1 MMNCHCVSVTN
12 RDDTGSGIQNVN
24 SNAFQSTFVD
34 LGFCMSEG
42 RVSPE
47 ILELIRRTST
57 ISGCDSIYSLAPRGH
72 RVGFYFQQRRATL
85 LARAL
90 KDRLGEK
97 LDSARIAVIGAGITG
112 VSFFTSLINFGA
124 KNVFLYESSDEFFRT
139 GAKASHR
146 LVHPNYNR
154 WPMLGSMD
162 IFTSLP
168 VLNWWAGTGEQVTGQ
183 LKKMVNEY
191 YDNQMKN
198 RFKPGYRCL
207 KLTQRGPEWRYPVL
221 VKFNCNKRTTEEEF
235 DLAVLSV
242 GFGDEACKAWGLE
255 DYWTAERVPLDTDTH
270 EREARIFG
278 TGDGALIDALRCC
291 AKKPNDA
298 WEIPLGLIARLR
310 DEAALV
316 LQEDKGGAKLEPRI
330 LKFSRWE
337 IDIQRHEESIRSASW
352 QMVKQSDKQ
361 VEERYITEEKNFYLN
376 LVRRMIQTE
385 RTTITF
391 LEDRL
396 KPAAHTNLKPRIVG
410 KIKAPFEP
418 TSAPINKLLL
428 AYLLATERVEYT
440 VAHDTGSE
448 LRKIRRAGRTSA
460 LTKIEICRYGSP
472 KNFLSTGTKGRTDAV
487 SVHVTSDAG
496 TKKHEETDLERHL
509 IDLLSGLT
517 GGEYVYFDAMP
528 HPLDIARHGHDRETV
543 PHNTRIRFKSTIED
557 FAQKKLA
564 AHVTLQ
570 PSPPKWVIQTKM
582 TSEEVMEQLRMLGGI
597 DGVFCGAPIVLSR
610 TVTAES
616 VREEGF

>member
-1 MMNCHCVSVTN
+1 
-12 RDDTGSGIQNVN
+12 
-24 SNAFQSTFVD
+24 
-34 LGFCMSEG
+34 MSEG

-97 LDSARIAVIGAGITG
+97 LDSAKIAVIGAGITG
-112 VSFFTSLINFGA
+112 VSFFVSLIHFGA
-124 KNVFLYESSDEFFRT
+124 KNVYLYESSEKFLRT
-139 GAKASHR
+139 GAEASHR

-183 LKKMVNEY
+183 LKKTVESF
-191 YDNQMKN
+191 YDTQIEN
-198 RFKPGYRCL
+198 RFKPRYRCFE
-207 KLTQRGPEWRYPVL
+207 LTQRGPHEKMPVL
-221 VKFNCNKRTTEEEF
+221 AKFKCVAKTTVKETTTKEITEEEITEEEF

-242 GFGDEACKAWGLE
+242 GFGDEACVAWGLE
-255 DYWTAERVPLDTDTH
+255 DYWTTERVPLDTATH
-270 EREARIFG
+270 KREARIFG

-291 AKKPNDA
+291 AKEPKDA

-310 DEAALV
+310 DEAACV
-316 LQEDKGGAKLEPRI
+316 LQEDKVNIKQESRI
-330 LKFSRWE
+330 LKFSPWE

-352 QMVKQSDKQ
+352 QMVKQSNNQ
-361 VEERYITEEKNFYLN
+361 VEKRYITEEKDFYVGLI
-376 LVRRMIQTE
+376 RRIIQTE
-385 RTTITF
+385 KTTKTF
-391 LEDRL
+391 LEERL
-396 KPAAHTNLKPRIVG
+396 KPVADSKLKPQIVG
-410 KIKAPFEP
+410 KIEAPFEP

-428 AYLLATERVEYT
+428 AYLLETDRVIYTIKPDTE
-440 VAHDTGSE
+440 SE
-448 LRKIRRAGRTSA
+448 LKEILSADRTSA
-460 LTKIEICRYGSP
+460 QAKIEICRYGSP

-543 PHNTRIRFKSTIED
+543 PHNTRTRFKSTIED

-564 AHVTLQ
+564 AHVILQ
-570 PSPPKWVIQTKM
+570 SSPPKWVIQTEM
-582 TSEEVMEQLRMLGGI
+582 TSEKVMEQLRMLGGI

-616 VREEGF
+616 VRGEGF